1 VFKTSVKKP
10 DLKQITFYTSN
21 IHYFCPMRISLF
33 LLSFIALSL
42 VSCEEKK
49 PKDVELTEA
58 NLDSLIKIYPDSI
71 PLLVKRGNLLFE
83 KLEFGDAMADAA
95 KAFRLDSNRS
105 ECRLIYAE
113 ALINDPKRSAED
125 LFRANGIYKKIVKK
139 EPKNVEALVGLA
151 NTYSMFQDYETSFK
165 YINKALRINPKYRD
179 AYVLKGTNYRN
190 QGNFKLAVSS
200 YETAVQQ
207 DPEFYGGYLIL
218 GSMYEFKEDPICI
231 EYYTTAYKIQP
242 KNTDVI
248 YSLAYAKQ
256 IFGKE
261 KAAAVL
267 YRKMI
272 RLDSTYYDAYFQL
285 GYMKQFSEMDLDSA
299 MYFYDKVTE
308 IEPNHIESNHNT
320 GLIYEDK
327 NDITNALFSY
337 AKVLKINPD
346 FELTKER
353 VAILKKKR

>member
-1 VFKTSVKKP
+1 MRFILILISGLLFVPLTSCDFNAKKV
-10 DLKQITFYTSN
+10 DTSK
-21 IHYFCPMRISLF
+21 
-33 LLSFIALSL
+33 LS
-42 VSCEEKK
+42 
-49 PKDVELTEA
+49 
-58 NLDSLIKIYPDSI
+58 LDSLIVLYPDSVE
-71 PLLVKRGNLLFE
+71 LLVKKGNHLME
-83 KLEFGDAMADAA
+83 KVQYQEALEVAA
-95 KAFRLDSNRS
+95 KAYRLDSLKFDTRV
-105 ECRLIYAE
+105 LYAE
-113 ALINDPKRSAED
+113 ALINKPSRTADDMLRGHLMYKALVKANPKSE
-125 LFRANGIYKKIVKK
+125 K
-139 EPKNVEALVGLA
+139 ALVGFA
-151 NTYSMFQDYETSFK
+151 NTYTMLEDMDNSFL
-165 YINKALRINPKYRD
+165 YINKALRIDPKYRD

-207 DPEFYGGYLIL
+207 DPEFYGGYLML
-218 GSMYEFKEDPICI
+218 GSLYQFKEDPICI

-261 KAAAVL
+261 KSAAAL

-308 IEPNHIESNHNT
+308 IEPNHIESNHNL